1 MARAAHAISQGQ
13 HEDSPDR
20 ERKEAI
26 VEKPKTE
33 KDIEKERK
41 RVEKQKNSTR
51 SSVQKLSTRH
61 LAPPVRERMRRRH
74 SESWATARPYLN
86 SKSRQF
92 LARRRVCESLVLT
105 DK

>member
-41 RVEKQKNSTR
+41 RVEKQKKFDEKQRRKVINAASGPP
-51 SSVQKLSTRH
+51 SSRTNEKK
-61 LAPPVRERMRRRH
+61 AKRELGNG
-74 SESWATARPYLN
+74 SPLPEFKEQTIPGEK
-86 SKSRQF
+86 KSM
-92 LARRRVCESLVLT
+92 
-105 DK
+105 